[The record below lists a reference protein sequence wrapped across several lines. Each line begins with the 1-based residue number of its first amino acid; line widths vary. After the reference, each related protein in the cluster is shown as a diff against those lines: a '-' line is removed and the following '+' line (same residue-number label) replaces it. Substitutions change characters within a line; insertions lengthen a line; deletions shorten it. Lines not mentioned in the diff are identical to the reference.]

1 MAKANTYRKYG
12 KDRQRGNITEIEREY
27 REDMRLGHK
36 PTQVTSVVGVNEI
49 VWMFVCEK

>member
-1 MAKANTYRKYG
+1 MGKTNTYRKYG
-12 KDRQRGNITEIEREY
+12 KDSMRGNMAEIEREY

-36 PTQVTSVVGVNEI
+36 PTQIISVVGVNEI